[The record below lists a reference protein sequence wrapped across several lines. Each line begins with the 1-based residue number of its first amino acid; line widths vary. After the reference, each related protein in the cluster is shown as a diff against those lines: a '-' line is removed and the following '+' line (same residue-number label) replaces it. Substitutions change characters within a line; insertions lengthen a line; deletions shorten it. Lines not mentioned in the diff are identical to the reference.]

1 MSYMSLSL
9 FFAAADSRGCLYYWE
24 VPMMDKDIITIG
36 VVTFNA
42 FWGEKER
49 NLNRIKGYIEAGAK
63 RGCDFMVFP
72 EMALTSYDDEE
83 NILKPDKMQSR
94 LAEVIPGPA
103 TEEVAELTKKLGIY
117 AVFGMPERDAE
128 DPHTIYNAL
137 AIFSPKGLE
146 GSYRKMHLPAPEPN
160 WATRGDTPFILQTPW
175 GPIGYN
181 ICYDSYCFPEMVR
194 YYAAMGCR
202 LYVNCT
208 ALAKCHGGLGSVTL
222 EASVLRESVYI
233 AVANLGGQ
241 DVDNYFWGGS
251 CIIGPSRKTWE
262 PYYYAGH
269 KFKDE
274 EADESEMFVATIDLS
289 LSQRSL
295 YQYNPAV
302 KGTDFRP
309 DKYIEMYKQVLD
321 HPDFG
326 KHRNE

>member
-1 MSYMSLSL
+1 
-9 FFAAADSRGCLYYWE
+9 
-24 VPMMDKDIITIG
+24 MDKDIMTIG

-42 FWGEKER
+42 FWGQKEK

-63 RGCDFMVFP
+63 RGCDLILFP
-72 EMALTSYDDEE
+72 EMALTSYDDEPE
-83 NILKPDKMQSR
+83 KPKAEKMQSL
-94 LAEVIPGPA
+94 LAETIPGPA
-103 TEEVAELTKKLGIY
+103 TNEVAALTRKLGVY
-117 AVFGMPERDAE
+117 AIFGMPERDAE
-128 DPHTIYNAL
+128 KPDTIYNAL
-137 AIFSPKGLE
+137 AIFSPEGLE

-160 WATRGDTPFILQTPW
+160 WATRGEKPFILKTPW
-175 GPIGYN
+175 GPIGCN

-222 EASVLRESVYI
+222 EASVVREGVYI
-233 AVANLGGQ
+233 AAANLGGL

-274 EADESEMFVATIDLS
+274 VADESEMFVATIDLS
-289 LSQRSL
+289 LAQRGI

-302 KGTDFRP
+302 GGTDFRP
-309 DKYIEMYKQVLD
+309 DKYIEMYQEILKN
-321 HPDFG
+321 PDFG
-326 KHRNE
+326 KK

>member
-1 MSYMSLSL
+1 
-9 FFAAADSRGCLYYWE
+9 
-24 VPMMDKDIITIG
+24 MDKDIMTIG

-42 FWGEKER
+42 FWGEKEK

-63 RGCDFMVFP
+63 RGCDLMVFP
-72 EMALTSYDDEE
+72 EMALTSYDDEAD
-83 NILKPDKMQSR
+83 KAKADKMQSK
-94 LAEVIPGPA
+94 LAETIPGPA
-103 TEEVAELTKKLGIY
+103 TEEVAALTKKLGIY
-117 AVFGMPERDAE
+117 AMFGMPERDSKKP
-128 DPHTIYNAL
+128 DTIYNAL

-160 WATRGDTPFILQTPW
+160 WATRGDKPFILKTPW
-175 GPIGYN
+175 GPIGCN

-222 EASVLRESVYI
+222 EASVVREGVYI
-233 AVANLGGQ
+233 AVANLGGL

-269 KFKDE
+269 RFKDE
-274 EADESEMFVATIDLS
+274 TADESEMFVATIDLS
-289 LSQRSL
+289 LAKRSI
-295 YQYNPAV
+295 YQYNPSV
-302 KGTDFRP
+302 DGTDFRP
-309 DKYIEMYKQVLD
+309 DKYIEMYKKILEN
-321 HPDFG
+321 PEFG
-326 KHRNE
+326 KK